1 MAANSVIS
9 VTSLDFDAIKASMKS
24 YISSKPEFTDY
35 NFEGST
41 ISMLL
46 DLLAYNTYQNAFYT
60 SMVGNEMF
68 LDSAQLRES
77 VVSRAKM
84 LGYTPRSARGAS
96 TTLSVTITPN
106 DAPDSITVAKN
117 TEWQATVDGETYKFV
132 TPDAY
137 IITPAA
143 GVYSSTITIT
153 EGRPVTHRWT
163 VDSNNPVRYIIPN
176 ESVDTTSLVVDIQ
189 NSSEDSTLTRYTLA
203 SDITQVYANSAVY
216 FLQET
221 DDQQYE
227 IYFGD
232 DVIGKQPDNGN
243 IIIAQYR
250 ICNGTIGNDIST
262 FTDPSTLGGYST
274 FTATVNAST
283 SGGANNES
291 INSIKFNA
299 PKNFAAQN
307 RAVLAEDYKRIIL
320 RENGD
325 FSSVNVWGGEDNTPP
340 VYGKVYIS
348 VKPTTG
354 NLISQNRKNQIKAQ
368 LKRYNILSIDPEF
381 VDATYLYIRPT
392 VTVRYDPT
400 LTTLT
405 AAQVQ
410 TKVLN
415 AIVSF
420 ETNNLGTFSNN
431 KFRFSRFTR
440 AIDDT
445 DPSIVSNKTT
455 IQMEKRFVPS
465 TSQATT
471 YRLAFS
477 NPIDEPVSIGHTT
490 HAGSHHISSSAFTF
504 SGKTA
509 YLDDD
514 GEGVVRSYY
523 IQDSTSVVYL
533 NETLGTVDYN
543 TGLITLNS
551 FFPTSISGAEMSIYA
566 DPLNNDINAVRNQ
579 ILLIAGATVTVVD
592 DTNGVVVA
600 QTQQATTSGVTTTV
614 VDSGVNAVVY

>member
-9 VTSLDFDAIKASMKS
+9 VTSLDFDVIKASMKS

-106 DAPDSITVAKN
+106 DAPDSITIAKN

-137 IITPAA
+137 VITPDA

-163 VDSNNPVRYIIPN
+163 VDSNNPVSYIIPN
-176 ESVDTTSLVVDIQ
+176 ESVDTTSLVIDIQ
-189 NSSEDSTLTRYTLA
+189 NSSEDSTSTRYTLA

-221 DDQQYE
+221 DNQQYE

-250 ICNGTIGNDIST
+250 ICNGTVGNDIST

-291 INSIKFNA
+291 INSIKFSA

-340 VYGKVYIS
+340 IYGKVYVS

-354 NLISQNRKNQIKAQ
+354 TLISQDRKNQIKAQ

-420 ETNNLGTFSNN
+420 ESNNLGTFSNN

-440 AIDDT
+440 AIDDA
-445 DPSIVSNKTT
+445 DPSIVSNKTS
-455 IQMEKRFVPS
+455 IKMEKRFVPS

-471 YRLAFS
+471 YRLAFN
-477 NPIDEPVSIGHTT
+477 NPIDEPISVGHTT

-504 SGKTA
+504 SGRTA

-523 IQDSTSVVYL
+523 VQDSTSVVYL
-533 NETLGTVDYN
+533 NETLGTVDYD
-543 TGLITLNS
+543 TGLVTLNS
-551 FFPTSISGAEMSIYA
+551 FLPSAISGTELSIFA
-566 DPLNNDINAVRNQ
+566 DPLNSDINAVRNQ
-579 ILLIAGATVTVVD
+579 ILLIAGANVTVID
-592 DTNGVVVA
+592 DTNNFVVA
-600 QTQQATTSGVTTTV
+600 QTREATTLGVTTTV

>member
-445 DPSIVSNKTT
+445 DPSIVSNKTA

-514 GEGVVRSYY
+514 GEGAVRSYY